1 MKQQILG
8 LFNKRKRINEFED
21 LQNQFWDK
29 LTLYSYHIK
38 KHEVVV
44 VKDDTICR
52 GEFGCYSI
60 YIPQDYLF
68 FSDLKKITG
77 YRLSSISKMPIGFKI
92 TVVSDRIKNEVQ
104 ENKKNEIKW
113 KRRRK
118 N

>member
-8 LFNKRKRINEFED
+8 WFNKRKRINEFED

-29 LTLYSYHIK
+29 LELYSYNIK

-44 VKDDTICR
+44 VKDDTICV
-52 GEFGCYSI
+52 GKFGCYSV

-68 FSDLKKITG
+68 FSNLEKITG

-104 ENKKNEIKW
+104 ASED
-113 KRRRK
+113 
-118 N
+118 